1 MLLATELVVNLAQAS
16 PDELMAAF
24 ARDAGVFLAQF
35 EQALADVAMGVE
47 SMQALGHAGEA
58 LRGIRIGADF
68 LGLEAVRQLCR
79 QGEQELL
86 VQLPGVSAGMP
97 VRWDVLRVVVT
108 GLRRTLEPLGDL
120 ETEPLQDHVV
130 GLAQGSPERPDPVA
144 SPAAEIRV
152 AQVAEAASTPPAVA
166 AAESMT
172 SGSDQAVRSV
182 EFSIAAQP
190 ATAIGQD
197 QPVKRPDI
205 EPPAI
210 KAADLEPPELGP
222 PPMEVVAPSPAS
234 ATMAPEAA
242 QASRDGA
249 PPSGPVADLQQP
261 PPTEGKQDIS
271 GGSAFATEPFLQ
283 LLAEI
288 PGLLREQIKSWREL
302 REAWESWQVK
312 VVAAS
317 PVIAEPELSS
327 APIAPMKVADM
338 NPDIKAAD
346 SSSQMEK
353 GAPQVRQHQPWDAGI
368 EVRLVRIGAWSLA
381 LPATCVLGVVP
392 MDNRSL
398 SLPRGEA
405 LLFTDVGAVPV
416 LSLESAW
423 GALPAETSCMLLLQ
437 YREQFFALRVDTC
450 APVQTL
456 HFWSIPP
463 QIGAPYGIEAAAV
476 MPQAAASSMA
486 FLLSL
491 RFLSRLQGQ
500 VRGKRR

>member
-1 MLLATELVVNLAQAS
+1 M
-16 PDELMAAF
+16 
-24 ARDAGVFLAQF
+24 
-35 EQALADVAMGVE
+35 
-47 SMQALGHAGEA
+47 
-58 LRGIRIGADF
+58 
-68 LGLEAVRQLCR
+68 
-79 QGEQELL
+79 L

-108 GLRRTLEPLGDL
+108 GLRRTLQPLGDL

-130 GLAQGSPERPDPVA
+130 GLAQGSPERPDPAASPAA
-144 SPAAEIRV
+144 SPAAEILL
-152 AQVAEAASTPPAVA
+152 AQVAEAASAPTVVA

-172 SGSDQAVRSV
+172 SGSDQAATSV
-182 EFSIAAQP
+182 GFSIAAQP
-190 ATAIGQD
+190 ATAIDQD
-197 QPVKRPDI
+197 PPVKRPDI

-210 KAADLEPPELGP
+210 KAADLDPPEPGP
-222 PPMEVVAPSPAS
+222 PLAEVVAPSPAS

-249 PPSGPVADLQQP
+249 HPSGPVADLQPP

-302 REAWESWQVK
+302 REAWEPWQVK

-327 APIAPMKVADM
+327 VPIAPMKVADM
-338 NPDIKAAD
+338 NPDVKAAD

-353 GAPQVRQHQPWDAGI
+353 GAPQVRRHQPWDAGI
-368 EVRLVRIGAWSLA
+368 EVRLARIGAWSLA

-423 GALPAETSCMLLLQ
+423 GALPAETSRMLLLQ

-476 MPQAAASSMA
+476 MPQAASSMA